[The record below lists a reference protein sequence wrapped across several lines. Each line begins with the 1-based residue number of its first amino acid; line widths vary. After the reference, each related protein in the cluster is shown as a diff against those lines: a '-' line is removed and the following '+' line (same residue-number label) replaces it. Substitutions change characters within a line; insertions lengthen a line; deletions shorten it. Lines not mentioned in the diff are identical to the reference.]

1 VDLRGRFA
9 TGRGGRERDG
19 VREGDGREVGRRKE
33 GKEGIGRRGTCSI
46 APRGIVPP
54 VGNITFCSFAIVG
67 WFT

>member
-1 VDLRGRFA
+1 VDLRERFA

-33 GKEGIGRRGTCSI
+33 GKEGIKRRGTCSI

-54 VGNITFCSFAIVG
+54 VGNITFCSFGIVG